1 MSVWITKNKTEQLFK
16 DLFETKRNMAKELNI
31 HRNTLDIYLSTPEKM
46 NSQIKKIAKLKNIS
60 ELALFKAIN
69 Y

>member
-1 MSVWITKNKTEQLFK
+1 MFK